1 MHDFSLWSYA
11 ARRRVIAGIVF
22 ATFSLLAGAVGQAR
36 PTDVD
41 LLPAHY
47 VLQRANVFFDVNV
60 SHKPLR
66 MRFTRVDAQ
75 LERGVSGDYAQV
87 AVKIDVAS
95 VETRPR
101 FLSPIVRGSGMLDEA
116 HYPEIRFVST
126 RFVRDQA
133 GSGWLHGDLTMH
145 GVVCPVDFLVTQVP
159 GAIQPPNDG
168 PLEFAASGDISLQKF
183 GLSTWFP
190 GVSDAVHVTIDVAFA
205 QAP

>member
-1 MHDFSLWSYA
+1 MSLHVR
-11 ARRRVIAGIVF
+11 ARAMAGIAGIVL
-22 ATFSLLAGAVGQAR
+22 ASLPLLAGAVGQAR
-36 PTDVD
+36 PADAG

-47 VLQRANVFFDVNV
+47 VLQRANVFFVVDV
-60 SHKPLR
+60 SHQPLR

-75 LERGVSGDYAQV
+75 LEQGVGGDADQV
-87 AVKIDVAS
+87 AVTIDVAS

-126 RFVRDQA
+126 RFVRDRA

-159 GAIQPPNDG
+159 GAIESPNDG
-168 PLEFAASGDISLQKF
+168 RLEFAAAGDISLRKF

-190 GVSDAVHVTIDVAFA
+190 GVGDAVHVTIDAAFA
-205 QAP
+205 QVP